1 MDILRKYTA
10 VITGTIDGIEV
21 AERLKNEMEL
31 NMSAYLTLLYMENP
45 ENQASEFV
53 EMLIQQHNIKG
64 VARLFQIIQRD
75 YKDLASMIPEL
86 SNGER
91 FSTHLG
97 DGLLLKVLINDG
109 EVKVDIMAMQ
119 VCDC

>member
-21 AERLKNEMEL
+21 AERLKNEREL

-45 ENQASEFV
+45 EDQASEFV

-97 DGLLLKVLINDG
+97 DGVLLKVLINDG